1 MDDEILVNI
10 HILLCVVVRGVCPR
24 EVLPL
29 IMCVP
34 VHYALSLSLSLSL
47 CVPVHYVLCVCV

>member
-34 VHYALSLSLSLSL
+34 VHYALSLSLSLPL
-47 CVPVHYVLCVCV
+47 CTGTMFCVCV